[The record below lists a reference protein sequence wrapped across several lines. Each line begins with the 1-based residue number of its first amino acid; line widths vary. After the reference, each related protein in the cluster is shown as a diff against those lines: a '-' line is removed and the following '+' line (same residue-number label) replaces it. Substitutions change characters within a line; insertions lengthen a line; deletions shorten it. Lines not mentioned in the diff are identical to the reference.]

1 MISLTHIVFCITSL
15 ILGPFIFL
23 NIKGDRRHRWVG
35 RLYGVSMLALNFSA
49 LAIYN
54 LTGHFNFFH
63 FTALL
68 SLAMV
73 LTGWAQVVFRHRLR
87 NWLYRHY
94 IYMCWSY
101 VALIAA
107 AFNEG
112 FVRLAPLKALVRHTG
127 NWAIIAT
134 QVVLLGAAALVI
146 NRRKPKLLA
155 RYADSAMAQPSL

>member
-1 MISLTHIVFCITSL
+1 MISRIHIVFCITSL

-23 NIKGDRRHRWVG
+23 NTKGDRRHQWVG

-73 LTGWAQVVFRHRLR
+73 LTGWAQVLFRRRLR

-134 QVVLLGAAALVI
+134 QVVLLGVAALLI

-155 RYADSAMAQPSL
+155 RYPEGAVAASSL

>member
-1 MISLTHIVFCITSL
+1 MVSLTHIVFCITSL

-23 NIKGDRRHRWVG
+23 NTKGDRRHRWVG
-35 RLYGVSMLALNFSA
+35 KLYCVSMLALNFSA

-73 LTGWAQVVFRHRLR
+73 LIGWAQVVFRRRLR

-134 QVVLLGAAALVI
+134 QVLLLGAAALVI

-155 RYADSAMAQPSL
+155 RYADTAVAEPTV

>member
-1 MISLTHIVFCITSL
+1 MLPPVHITLSIVSLA
-15 ILGPFIFL
+15 LGAFIFV
-23 NIKGDRRHRWVG
+23 NTKGTTQHRWVG
-35 RLYGVSMLALNFSA
+35 KLYVVSMIGLNLTALG
-49 LAIYN
+49 IYN
-54 LTGHFNFFH
+54 LTGRFNFFH
-63 FTALL
+63 VTAIL
-68 SLAMV
+68 SLTMV
-73 LTGWAQVVFRHRLR
+73 LIGWAQVLLRHRLR

-94 IYMCWSY
+94 VYMCWSY

-134 QVVLLGAAALVI
+134 QVLLLGAAALLI

-155 RYADSAMAQPSL
+155 RYAQTAVAEHSL

>member
-15 ILGPFIFL
+15 ILGPFIFF
-23 NIKGDRRHRWVG
+23 NTKGDRQHRWVG
-35 RLYGVSMLALNFSA
+35 RLYGVSMLALNFCA

-73 LTGWAQVVFRHRLR
+73 LTGWAQVLFRRRLR

-112 FVRLAPLKALVRHTG
+112 FVRLAALKALVRHTG
-127 NWAIIAT
+127 NWTIIAT
-134 QVVLLGAAALVI
+134 QVLLVGAAALLI

-155 RYADSAMAQPSL
+155 RYADVAVSEPS

>member
-23 NIKGDRRHRWVG
+23 NNKGDRRHRWVG

-49 LAIYN
+49 LGIYN

-68 SLAMV
+68 SLVMV
-73 LTGWAQVVFRHRLR
+73 LTGWAQAVFRRLLR
-87 NWLYRHY
+87 NWLCRHY

-101 VALIAA
+101 VALITAA
-107 AFNEG
+107 LNEG
-112 FVRLAPLKALVRHTG
+112 FVRLAPLKGLVRHTG

-134 QVVLLGAAALVI
+134 QVILLGAAALVI

-155 RYADSAMAQPSL
+155 RYADIAVAQPSL

>member
-1 MISLTHIVFCITSL
+1 
-15 ILGPFIFL
+15 
-23 NIKGDRRHRWVG
+23 
-35 RLYGVSMLALNFSA
+35 MLALNFSA

-73 LTGWAQVVFRHRLR
+73 LTGWAQVLFRRRLR

-107 AFNEG
+107 ALNEG
-112 FVRLAPLKALVRHTG
+112 FVRLSPLKAFVRHTG
-127 NWAIIAT
+127 NWTIIAS
-134 QVVLLGAAALVI
+134 QVLLLGTAALLI

-155 RYADSAMAQPSL
+155 RYADSVVAQTSL